1 MTKTRRTLPEMGYN
15 ELEKKLDA
23 EISDYVRHKY
33 SMNGYC
39 TCYTCGAIQP
49 IASTD
54 CGHFIVRA
62 YRGTRYDLRNLRP
75 QCKRCNWTLE
85 GNHQVFRAKLIEEY
99 GEKTVVDMEN
109 YAKFFGQTRHPR
121 EWLISEIERYRELNK
136 RIKERV

>member
-1 MTKTRRTLPEMGYN
+1 MRRALPDLSYP
-15 ELEKKLDA
+15 ELEKKLDK

-33 SMNGYC
+33 SHNGYC

-49 IASTD
+49 ISSTD
-54 CGHFIVRA
+54 CGHYIVRA
-62 YRGTRYDLRNLRP
+62 YRGARYDLKNLRP

-85 GNHQVFRAKLIEEY
+85 GNHQVFREKLVEEY
-99 GEKTVVDMEN
+99 GEAEVAKMEA